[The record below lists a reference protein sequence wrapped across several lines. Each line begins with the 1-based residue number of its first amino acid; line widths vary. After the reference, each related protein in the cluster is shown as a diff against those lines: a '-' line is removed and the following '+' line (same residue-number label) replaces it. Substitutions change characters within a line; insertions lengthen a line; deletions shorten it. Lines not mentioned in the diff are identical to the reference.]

1 MSVTCTMEFAVE
13 GCPHKAKKA
22 LDGKDGIQS
31 VSIESGSNSLVVL
44 SNLSSTQVN
53 SIIETSGQRGVLMGY
68 GGLTGKPN
76 LGAAVALMDVGL
88 DSRLKG
94 VVRFVQVDDS
104 TCVVDGTLDGLLPG
118 KYGVYLHE
126 FGDISA
132 GCNSCGDILGKSLN
146 KPVGEIG
153 EITSTAGRA
162 EFRVTNNNF
171 KVWDIIGRSCVL
183 HDQTQSTDNRHCQQT
198 IGKIRQKD
206 FVKYGISLVDLV
218 CHMIRHCQQTISK
231 IRQKDFV
238 KYGISLVDLVCHMI
252 RHCQQTIDLVCYMT
266 MMTRHSQ
273 QTIGKIEQKDFC
285 KVWDIIGRSCVLHDQ
300 TQSTDNRLLCG
311 IVARSAGLFQNTKR
325 ICACDGVPV
334 WDERDK
340 PVAGPSRKS
349 KI

>member
-1 MSVTCTMEFAVE
+1 METAH
-13 GCPHKAKKA
+13 CLPIPK
-22 LDGKDGIQS
+22 
-31 VSIESGSNSLVVL
+31 
-44 SNLSSTQVN
+44 
-53 SIIETSGQRGVLMGY
+53 
-68 GGLTGKPN
+68 GKPN
-76 LGAAVALMDVGL
+76 LGAAVALMDTGL
-88 DSRLKG
+88 DSKVKG

-153 EITSTAGRA
+153 EITSTSGEA

-171 KVWDIIGRSCVL
+171 KVWDII
-183 HDQTQSTDNRHCQQT
+183 
-198 IGKIRQKD
+198 
-206 FVKYGISLVDLV
+206 
-218 CHMIRHCQQTISK
+218 
-231 IRQKDFV
+231 
-238 KYGISLVDLVCHMI
+238 
-252 RHCQQTIDLVCYMT
+252 DLVCY
-266 MMTRHSQ
+266 MTRHSQ
-273 QTIGKIEQKDFC
+273 QTIGKNRQKDLC

-300 TQSTDNRLLCG
+300 AQSTDDRHSQQTIGKNRQKDLCKVWDIIGRSCVLHDQAQSTDNRLLCG

-334 WDERDK
+334 WDERDT

>member
-31 VSIESGSNSLVVL
+31 VSIESGSNSLVVQ

-183 HDQTQSTDNRHCQQT
+183 HDQTQSTDNR
-198 IGKIRQKD
+198 
-206 FVKYGISLVDLV
+206 
-218 CHMIRHCQQTISK
+218 
-231 IRQKDFV
+231 
-238 KYGISLVDLVCHMI
+238 
-252 RHCQQTIDLVCYMT
+252 
-266 MMTRHSQ
+266 
-273 QTIGKIEQKDFC
+273 
-285 KVWDIIGRSCVLHDQ
+285 
-300 TQSTDNRLLCG
+300 LLCG

>member
-31 VSIESGSNSLVVL
+31 VSIESGSNSLVVQ

-53 SIIETSGQRGVLMGY
+53 SMLETSGQRGVLMGY
-68 GGLTGKPN
+68 GGLTDKPN
-76 LGAAVALMDVGL
+76 LGAAVALMDTGL
-88 DSRLKG
+88 DSKVKG
-94 VVRFVQVDDS
+94 VVRFVQES
-104 TCVVDGTLDGLLPG
+104 MGFI
-118 KYGVYLHE
+118 YE

-183 HDQTQSTDNRHCQQT
+183 HDQA
-198 IGKIRQKD
+198 
-206 FVKYGISLVDLV
+206 
-218 CHMIRHCQQTISK
+218 
-231 IRQKDFV
+231 
-238 KYGISLVDLVCHMI
+238 
-252 RHCQQTIDLVCYMT
+252 
-266 MMTRHSQ
+266 
-273 QTIGKIEQKDFC
+273 
-285 KVWDIIGRSCVLHDQ
+285 
-300 TQSTDNRLLCG
+300 QSTDNRLLCG

-334 WDERDK
+334 WGQKGYTSCRT
-340 PVAGPSRKS
+340 
-349 KI
+349 

>member
-1 MSVTCTMEFAVE
+1 METAH
-13 GCPHKAKKA
+13 CLPIPK
-22 LDGKDGIQS
+22 
-31 VSIESGSNSLVVL
+31 
-44 SNLSSTQVN
+44 
-53 SIIETSGQRGVLMGY
+53 
-68 GGLTGKPN
+68 GKPN
-76 LGAAVALMDVGL
+76 LGAAVALMDTGL
-88 DSRLKG
+88 DSKVKG

-153 EITSTAGRA
+153 EITSTSGEA

-171 KVWDIIGRSCVL
+171 KVWDII
-183 HDQTQSTDNRHCQQT
+183 
-198 IGKIRQKD
+198 
-206 FVKYGISLVDLV
+206 
-218 CHMIRHCQQTISK
+218 
-231 IRQKDFV
+231 
-238 KYGISLVDLVCHMI
+238 
-252 RHCQQTIDLVCYMT
+252 DLVCY
-266 MMTRHSQ
+266 MTRHSQ
-273 QTIGKIEQKDFC
+273 QTIGKNRQKDLC

-300 TQSTDNRLLCG
+300 AQSTDDRHSQQTIGKNRQKDLCKVWDIIGRSLCYMTRHSQQTIGKNRQKDLCKVWDIISRSCVLHDQAQSTDNRHSQQTIGKNRQKDLCKVWDIIGRSCVLHDQAQSTDDRHSQQTIGKNRQKDLCKVWDIIGRSCVLHDQAQSTDNRLLCG

-334 WDERDK
+334 WDERDT

>member
-1 MSVTCTMEFAVE
+1 METAH
-13 GCPHKAKKA
+13 CLPIPK
-22 LDGKDGIQS
+22 
-31 VSIESGSNSLVVL
+31 
-44 SNLSSTQVN
+44 
-53 SIIETSGQRGVLMGY
+53 
-68 GGLTGKPN
+68 GKPN
-76 LGAAVALMDVGL
+76 LGTAVALMDTGL
-88 DSRLKG
+88 DSKVKG

-183 HDQTQSTDNRHCQQT
+183 HDQAQ
-198 IGKIRQKD
+198 
-206 FVKYGISLVDLV
+206 L
-218 CHMIRHCQQTISK
+218 
-231 IRQKDFV
+231 
-238 KYGISLVDLVCHMI
+238 
-252 RHCQQTIDLVCYMT
+252 
-266 MMTRHSQ
+266 
-273 QTIGKIEQKDFC
+273 
-285 KVWDIIGRSCVLHDQ
+285 
-300 TQSTDNRLLCG
+300 TDNRLLCG

-334 WDERDK
+334 WDERDT

>member
-1 MSVTCTMEFAVE
+1 METAH
-13 GCPHKAKKA
+13 CLPIPK
-22 LDGKDGIQS
+22 
-31 VSIESGSNSLVVL
+31 
-44 SNLSSTQVN
+44 
-53 SIIETSGQRGVLMGY
+53 
-68 GGLTGKPN
+68 GKPN
-76 LGAAVALMDVGL
+76 LGTAVALMDTGL
-88 DSRLKG
+88 DSKVKG

-183 HDQTQSTDNRHCQQT
+183 HDQAQLTDNRHSQQSEQT
-198 IGKIRQKD
+198 IGKNRQKD
-206 FVKYGISLVDLV
+206 L
-218 CHMIRHCQQTISK
+218 
-231 IRQKDFV
+231 
-238 KYGISLVDLVCHMI
+238 
-252 RHCQQTIDLVCYMT
+252 
-266 MMTRHSQ
+266 
-273 QTIGKIEQKDFC
+273 C

-300 TQSTDNRLLCG
+300 AQSTDNRLLCG

-334 WDERDK
+334 WDERDT